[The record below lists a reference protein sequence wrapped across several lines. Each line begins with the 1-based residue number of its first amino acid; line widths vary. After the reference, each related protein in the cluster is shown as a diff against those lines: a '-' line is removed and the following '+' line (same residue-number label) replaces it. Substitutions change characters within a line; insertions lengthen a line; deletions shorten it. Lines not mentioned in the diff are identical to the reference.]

1 MVGRQLVVSISH
13 ECCAGGE
20 AALAG
25 ALVLRRLRVADI
37 LDWNADLTRRVA
49 EYLDEGARFYALSLG
64 TSDLTLKKRY
74 ADMAECYRLL
84 AADLQRLMKDGRIED
99 ESH

>member
-1 MVGRQLVVSISH
+1 MVGRQLVVSIPH

-20 AALAG
+20 AVLAG
-25 ALVLRRLRVADI
+25 ALVLRRLPVADI

-49 EYLDEGARFYALSLG
+49 EYLHEGARFYALSLG

-84 AADLQRLMKDGRIED
+84 AADLERLMKEGRTGD